1 MILTGNFKEG
11 KLISMVALE
20 YAREEKLSFE
30 IMEDVEEFLNQ
41 TGSVFKLRKKYEA
54 AMQYDQKTGILN
66 YQSYMEYLERINEDI
81 HSTFGIFGIQI
92 AALKDYN
99 TRYGTSAGDDLLKTA
114 ADVLAEFFGRENCFR
129 VSSARFFAVYPNITY
144 ENFQQRC
151 EKVRECLE
159 KRHSGMFADARVW
172 GEQVISVEKLQQ
184 QVEEKLQI
192 ALTKLRILQLEN
204 SQDTVSDNLAKLKET
219 IESGKFRTFFQP
231 KANVQTGEICGA
243 EALIRY
249 YDEKSGIVPP
259 GRFLPQIEKAGF
271 IRLIDLFILKDVCR
285 ILKKWIACGWKP
297 FPISLNYSRATILEP
312 GILEETN
319 AIMESM
325 GVPKELIQ
333 IEVTETIGCID
344 TGSLKEIVERFTEA
358 GYKIALDDFGAEY
371 SNIYV
376 LYSLELDALKLDR
389 RIVSDIYHDKR
400 ARFVVENVIH
410 ICKELQIECVA
421 EGVETEEHLGVLK
434 EMNCDVMQGYLLNKP
449 LSEKEFEKLY
459 IRKDM

>member
-1 MILTGNFKEG
+1 M
-11 KLISMVALE
+11 
-20 YAREEKLSFE
+20 
-30 IMEDVEEFLNQ
+30 
-41 TGSVFKLRKKYEA
+41 
-54 AMQYDQKTGILN
+54 
-66 YQSYMEYLERINEDI
+66 
-81 HSTFGIFGIQI
+81 
-92 AALKDYN
+92 
-99 TRYGTSAGDDLLKTA
+99 
-114 ADVLAEFFGRENCFR
+114 
-129 VSSARFFAVYPNITY
+129 
-144 ENFQQRC
+144 
-151 EKVRECLE
+151 
-159 KRHSGMFADARVW
+159 
-172 GEQVISVEKLQQ
+172 
-184 QVEEKLQI
+184 
-192 ALTKLRILQLEN
+192 
-204 SQDTVSDNLAKLKET
+204 
-219 IESGKFRTFFQP
+219 
-231 KANVQTGEICGA
+231 
-243 EALIRY
+243 
-249 YDEKSGIVPP
+249 
-259 GRFLPQIEKAGF
+259 
-271 IRLIDLFILKDVCR
+271 CR

-449 LSEKEFEKLY
+449 LPEKEFEKLY